1 VSDAGRHPVRLLIRL
16 LVRLLVRLV
25 AVLVVAGGVLLLAR
39 LGSTRVTVSVL
50 ATLGLLVGWRLVWP
64 AGFQRWVSWP
74 ARAWWRRRWVYRRRW
89 AAVMQTTGLTVR
101 VDGTENVP
109 RLGRVRSTSTVD
121 RVTVRLLVGQVVG
134 DYATA
139 APRLAQAFGAREC
152 RVRSMR
158 RGNRVELWFL
168 IRDPLTAIVPPIE
181 PPAAGGRVDLA
192 GLPVAVGEDGAV
204 YRLRLL
210 GSHLLVVGAT
220 GSGKGSV
227 IWSLLHALAPAIR
240 DHLVCVWAVDP
251 KGGMELAPGAGLFA
265 RFAYGDPTHPG
276 TPAAGAAAGVAGY
289 ELEFA
294 SVLEDAVAVMRRRQ
308 AVLRGITR
316 LHTPSV
322 AEPLLVVVVDEIA
335 SLTGYVTDRDA
346 KRRIGAALAL
356 LLSQGR
362 AVGVL
367 VVGAVQDPR
376 KEVLTV
382 RDLFPT
388 RVLLRVTE
396 PDQVALVLGAS
407 ARDRG
412 ARAELIPESLPGIGY
427 IGLDGTAETARVRF
441 THHTD
446 QQIAQLVDHYAP
458 RVTGALEQTST
469 SSSTGTGSSSVD
481 GAGEGAVEGMGRDGG
496 RAA

>member
-1 VSDAGRHPVRLLIRL
+1 L

-25 AVLVVAGGVLLLAR
+25 AVLVVAGGALLLAR

-50 ATLGLLVGWRLVWP
+50 AALGLVLGWRLAWP
-64 AGFQRWVSWP
+64 ASFQRCASWR

-101 VDGTENVP
+101 VDAVEYVP
-109 RLGRVRSTSTVD
+109 RLARVRSTATVD

-152 RVRSMR
+152 RVRTTR

-168 IRDPLTAIVPPIE
+168 IRDPLTHVVPPIN
-181 PPAAGGRVDLA
+181 PPAHGRSVDLA
-192 GLPVAVGEDGAV
+192 GLPVAVGEDGCV

-210 GSHLLVVGAT
+210 GTHLLVVGAT

-240 DHLVCVWAVDP
+240 DRLVCVWAVDP
-251 KGGMELAPGAGLFA
+251 KGGMELAPGARLFA

-276 TPAAGAAAGVAGY
+276 TPASGAAAGVAGY

-308 AVLRGITR
+308 AVLRGVTR

-335 SLTGYVTDRDA
+335 SLTAYVTDRDA
-346 KRRIGAALAL
+346 KRRIAAALAL

-376 KEVLTV
+376 KEVLSV

-458 RVTGALEQTST
+458 GVAGAIERTNTNTGTGT
-469 SSSTGTGSSSVD
+469 STGTSSSVD
-481 GAGEGAVEGMGRDGG
+481 GAGVGAVERLGGDGG